1 MSQIK
6 IIKQDVLNSLKN
18 NLNEYN
24 IDEIIEELKLKS
36 SLEIEIKILEKSYMW

>member
-18 NLNEYN
+18 NLNEDN
-24 IDEIIEELKLKS
+24 IDELIEELKFKS
-36 SLEIEIKILEKSYMW
+36 SIEIDIQILEKSYMW

>member
-18 NLNEYN
+18 NLNEHN
-24 IDEIIEELKLKS
+24 IDEIIEELKIKS